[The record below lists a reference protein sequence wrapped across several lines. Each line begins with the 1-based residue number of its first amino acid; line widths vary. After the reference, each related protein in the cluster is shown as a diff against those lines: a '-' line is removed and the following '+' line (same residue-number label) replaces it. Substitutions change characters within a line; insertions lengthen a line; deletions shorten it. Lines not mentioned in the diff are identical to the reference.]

1 MFEVVKKFLVILL
14 FAFFVSFGMIFLTKG
29 SFGKTGK
36 TEYRG
41 KITQM
46 YKQAG
51 YRGEVKNHVVFYCDS
66 LKRKIDVE
74 ITNNQYVN
82 LVVGQ
87 SYSKKLYPNQT
98 K

>member
-1 MFEVVKKFLVILL
+1 MGVFYRVL
-14 FAFFVSFGMIFLTKG
+14 AFICLACFFSFGLIYLEAG
-29 SFGKTGK
+29 SFSK

-46 YKQAG
+46 YKQSAYKG
-51 YRGEVKNHVVFYCDS
+51 SVENHVVFYCDS

-74 ITNNQYVN
+74 VTDNQYVN

>member
-29 SFGKTGK
+29 SFSK

-46 YKQAG
+46 YKQSAYKG
-51 YRGEVKNHVVFYCDS
+51 SVENHVVFYCDS

-74 ITNNQYVN
+74 VTDNQYVN